1 MDTPWLEVLNPQ
13 VRTGHVRFALF
24 DYDGTLSVVRRGWEG
39 IMIPLMIESIGGGKP
54 VPAAVQ
60 AEVAAYVDHST
71 GILTIKQMQWLAEAV
86 RRYGWAEQPLTAMEY
101 KKKYNERMLGP
112 MRARL
117 GTLDGSVEERD
128 RLMIAGARGF
138 LAALAERG
146 VTLFLASGS
155 DHQYVAEEAEL
166 LEISPYFAGGIYG
179 ARGASET
186 DSKEAVIERILSENR
201 LAGEE
206 LLVVG
211 DGPVEIRCARRVGAV
226 GLGVTTDEDTR
237 CTMNPLKRARLV
249 AAGADLLV
257 THFASGSEL
266 ADLLCG
272 RPAQ

>member
-1 MDTPWLEVLNPQ
+1 MNIPWLEVLNPR

-39 IMIPLMIESIGGGKP
+39 VMIPLMIESIGGGKP

-60 AEVAAYVDHST
+60 AEVAEYVDRST

-86 RRYGWAEQPLTAMEY
+86 RRYGWAGQPLSAMDY
-101 KKKYNERMLGP
+101 KQKYNERLLRP

-117 GTLDGSVEERD
+117 GTLDGSQAERD

-138 LAALAERG
+138 LAALVARG
-146 VTLFLASGS
+146 VKLFLASGS
-155 DHQYVAEEAEL
+155 DHQFVAEEADL
-166 LEISPYFAGGIYG
+166 LQISPYFEGGIYG

-186 DSKEAVIERILSENR
+186 DSKEAVIGRIVSENG
-201 LAGEE
+201 LSGEE

-211 DGPVEIRCARRVGAV
+211 DGPVEIRCAKQVGAV
-226 GLGVTTDEDTR
+226 SLGVTTDEDTR
-237 CTMNPLKRARLV
+237 NTQNPHKRARLV

-257 THFASGSEL
+257 THFGSGSEL

-272 RPAQ
+272 QTA